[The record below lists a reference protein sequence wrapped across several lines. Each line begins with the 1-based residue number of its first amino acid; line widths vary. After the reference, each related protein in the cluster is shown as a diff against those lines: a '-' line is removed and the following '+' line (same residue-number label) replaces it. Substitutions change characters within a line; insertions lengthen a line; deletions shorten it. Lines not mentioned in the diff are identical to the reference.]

1 MTAGCV
7 ATTRHWAARVV
18 LAFVVGGGLGCG
30 GEARSA
36 RHRDGSARM
45 ADTLAVLYAQA
56 LANPESN
63 RFLNRERADRLQA
76 ELAKHTGTDAVISRY
91 QLAEER
97 LKAGQTREAIGEL
110 EGLMRD

>member
-18 LAFVVGGGLGCG
+18 LAFVVGGLGCG

-36 RHRDGSARM
+36 RHRDGSALM

-97 LKAGQTREAIGEL
+97 LKAGQTREA
-110 EGLMRD
+110 